1 VKKLIIQILKFIIVG
16 GISFIIDYSIMVAL
30 TESIGLNYLMSAS
43 ISFTVSVIFN
53 YILSIKWIFSRT
65 VNQDKVKEFGA
76 FLFLSLIGLLI
87 NLGCMKLFVDYKGID
102 YRLAKVVATA
112 IVMIYNF
119 ISRKIF
125 IELKSNN

>member
-1 VKKLIIQILKFIIVG
+1 MG